1 MYVYLIYLFISSLFK
16 FDYTSSTYI
25 YTSKIA
31 VLLKIVSMLINVNWK
46 IIKNNQIKNSYCLM
60 KINVNL
66 SHHTSPRH
74 LKRSHEGLYG
84 LHKTLSRHHK
94 EVRKQRFTSTNTC
107 CPRSGQAGLIIQ
119 NKLLKK
125 QRKTVIILKRVNIKF
140 RYNLDFC
147 LCVKV
152 WNQHVVC
159 KFCKVCK
166 DS

>member
-1 MYVYLIYLFISSLFK
+1 MYVYLVYLFISSLFK

-25 YTSKIA
+25 SIYTNKIA
-31 VLLKIVSMLINVNWK
+31 VLLKIVSMVINVNWK

-60 KINVNL
+60 KINVNRY
-66 SHHTSPRH
+66 HHTSPRH
-74 LKRSHEGLYG
+74 LKRSHEGLDG
-84 LHKTLSRHHK
+84 LHKTLSRYHK
-94 EVRKQRFTSTNTC
+94 EVRKQRFMSNYTC
-107 CPRSGQAGLIIQ
+107 CPRSGQAGLIIK

-152 WNQHVVC
+152 
-159 KFCKVCK
+159 
-166 DS
+166 